1 MEPLYEPH
9 GVEERWQQTWEGERL
24 YHADPAAPGDAYVIA
39 VPPPNVT
46 GALHMGHALNGSIQD
61 ALVRWHRMRGFNT
74 LWQPGFDHAGIATQ
88 AVVEK
93 ELRGQGTSRQEIR
106 RPAFVERVWEGLHA
120 DGGGVTG
127 PVPRPWPAPSSPP
140 RRLPLGSR
148 RRPSPPRLTVSP

>member
-1 MEPLYEPH
+1 MEPLYEPQ

-61 ALVRWHRMRGFNT
+61 ALTRLNRMRGRNT
-74 LWQPGFDHAGIATQ
+74 LWALGTDHAGIATQ

-93 ELRGQGTSRQEIR
+93 ELQAEGTSRHEIGR
-106 RPAFVERVWEGLHA
+106 EGFIERVWRWRE
-120 DGGGVTG
+120 DY
-127 PVPRPWPAPSSPP
+127 
-140 RRLPLGSR
+140 GSQI
-148 RRPSPPRLTVSP
+148 VV